1 MLIIKA
7 SASRH
12 ALSVANYLSFLVIL
26 LVAVDLSK
34 CLLELIQLECTL
46 CCLDARKKVS
56 S

>member
-7 SASRH
+7 AASRH
-12 ALSVANYLSFLVIL
+12 ALSVTDYLSFLVIF

-34 CLLELIQLECTL
+34 CLLELIQLEYTL
-46 CCLDARKKVS
+46 CCWDARKKVS